1 MMATTKTLGLLLVVL
16 VPGGLLVLGAVVLA
30 RLVAQQARGEP
41 GPHGRR
47 LARALA
53 TVRWRDVVRETR
65 SLV

>member
-1 MMATTKTLGLLLVVL
+1 MMATTKTLGLLLMVL
-16 VPGGLLVLGAVVLA
+16 VPGGLLVLGAIVLA
-30 RLVAQQARGEP
+30 RLVAQQARAGQ